1 MSLIPLLAAAMLSA
15 KVPVAASQWVPVTAS
30 GAAGNQQAYFVNRS
44 TLERRGQQVEI
55 EMTMIRELPNG
66 GVDRV
71 LERSMVNC
79 ADRSSRMI
87 DVSFLNRA
95 DHVVASMA
103 GDGESEHYS
112 PGSAGQIVLDTVCE
126 DSWSARETDDPRGFA
141 RLLFRQDEVTLSQR

>member
-1 MSLIPLLAAAMLSA
+1 
-15 KVPVAASQWVPVTAS
+15 VTAS

-44 TLERRGQQVEI
+44 SVLRRGQQVEI

-71 LERSMVNC
+71 LERSVVNC
-79 ADRSSRMI
+79 AERSSTMI
-87 DVSFLNRA
+87 DVRFLNRA

-103 GDGESEHYS
+103 GDGGSERYS

-126 DSWSARETDDPRGFA
+126 DSWLARETDDPRGFA
-141 RLLFRQDEVTLSQR
+141 QLLFRQDEVTLSQR